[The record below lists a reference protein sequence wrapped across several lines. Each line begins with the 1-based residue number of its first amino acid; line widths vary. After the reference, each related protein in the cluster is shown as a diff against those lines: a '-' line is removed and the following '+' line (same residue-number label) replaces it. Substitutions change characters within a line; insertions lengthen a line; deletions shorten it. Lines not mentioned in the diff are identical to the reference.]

1 MEEIKPPRATIY
13 WDFRSLLISLK
24 NNYSECRSD
33 ILTEIQQRVYRI
45 QYMGTIVIF
54 VWIPAHLGIN
64 GNEMADKYAKEATGI
79 HHIDTLN

>member
-1 MEEIKPPRATIY
+1 
-13 WDFRSLLISLK
+13 
-24 NNYSECRSD
+24 
-33 ILTEIQQRVYRI
+33 
-45 QYMGTIVIF
+45 MGTIVIF